1 MREWLLLL
9 YRIPREPTTRRV
21 AVWRRLK
28 RLGALVLHDAAWIL
42 PATEQTR
49 EQFRWLAAEITEAGG
64 EALVWEARLALGQDE
79 RLVEQFAAQ
88 VDGPYR
94 EILHELG
101 RRGADL
107 AALARR
113 YQQVN
118 RIEYFQTAIG
128 KEVRSRLAAAREGTS
143 SSGPHGGYPRAPADR
158 CPDRALVD
166 RSTVGGRRR
175 C

>member
-21 AVWRRLK
+21 AVWRKLK
-28 RLGALVLHDAAWIL
+28 RLGALVLHDAAWVL

-79 RLVEQFAAQ
+79 ALIQQFAAQ

-94 EILHELG
+94 EILQEL
-101 RRGADL
+101 RRCGADIATL
-107 AALARR
+107 SRR
-113 YQQVN
+113 YQQVK
-118 RIEYFQTAIG
+118 RIEYFQTALG
-128 KEVRSRLAAAREGTS
+128 KQVRTVLAAAR
-143 SSGPHGGYPRAPADR
+143 D
-158 CPDRALVD
+158 
-166 RSTVGGRRR
+166 GRTA
-175 C
+175 